1 VVVLFVEIVT
11 KKCMIMIAYKE
22 VYDWLFMLRF
32 LSMYKVCCRIVAT
45 HKKKTWSFLDLLPL
59 IPLGYIVTVITHYMN
74 EFVLCPS
81 GGPPSMS
88 CNQVVVIS
96 RLLATPPKG
105 PLWCILSLWC
115 ALQARYFSTDFFG
128 SLRY

>member
-45 HKKKTWSFLDLLPL
+45 HKKNM
-59 IPLGYIVTVITHYMN
+59 VI
-74 EFVLCPS
+74 
-81 GGPPSMS
+81 
-88 CNQVVVIS
+88 
-96 RLLATPPKG
+96 
-105 PLWCILSLWC
+105 
-115 ALQARYFSTDFFG
+115 FG
-128 SLRY
+128 STSTHPIRLHSDSDYSLHE